1 LIADSLTLPELVA
14 VADKFSIGTVDLTKE
29 EADYLLLLLQS
40 YAQDILGNGQRVQ
53 LGSITMTKS
62 LRGQVLLGLVSFS
75 ARN

>member
-1 LIADSLTLPELVA
+1 MIADSLTLPELVA
-14 VADKFSIGTVDLTKE
+14 VADKFSIGTVALSKE

-53 LGSITMTKS
+53 LGSVTMTKS
-62 LRGQVLLGLVSFS
+62 LRWQVLLGLVSFS

>member
-1 LIADSLTLPELVA
+1 

-40 YAQDILGNGQRVQ
+40 YAQDILRNGQRVR

>member
-1 LIADSLTLPELVA
+1 M
-14 VADKFSIGTVDLTKE
+14 ADKFSIGTVVLSKE

-40 YAQDILGNGQRVQ
+40 YALDILGNGQRVR

-62 LRGQVLLGLVSFS
+62 LRGQVLLGLVSSS

>member
-1 LIADSLTLPELVA
+1 MIADSLTLPELVA
-14 VADKFSIGTVDLTKE
+14 VADKFSIGTVVLSKE

-40 YAQDILGNGQRVQ
+40 YALDILGNGQRVW

-62 LRGQVLLGLVSFS
+62 LRGQVLLGLVSSS

>member
-1 LIADSLTLPELVA
+1 MIANSLTLPELVA
-14 VADKFSIGTVDLTKE
+14 VADKFSIGAVALSKE

-62 LRGQVLLGLVSFS
+62 LRGQVLLGLVS
-75 ARN
+75 AAKN